1 MGAHDTIQHLVKV
14 YEAVVHIDSHL
25 EDNPVV
31 VRLLEV
37 LFEPKAGLHLVRQLP
52 KEGRHMLGLH
62 FDALVAVCEVLPGTF
77 ERLEILLEDG
87 ERIDFVQI
95 VLLELHDD
103 DQDEEV
109 EHDIADQHDE
119 NQEE

>member
-1 MGAHDTIQHLVKV
+1 
-14 YEAVVHIDSHL
+14 
-25 EDNPVV
+25 
-31 VRLLEV
+31 
-37 LFEPKAGLHLVRQLP
+37 
-52 KEGRHMLGLH
+52 MLGLH